1 MSEELVRCPSCR
13 GRKQVEKLGGVL
25 GDCNTCLGKGKIKL
39 CDKPLPPLSQSEA
52 VYGNKDVIEA
62 VSRAIPCQID
72 PLERTLDFNQAPD
85 DIKIVY
91 DIPEPVKEVETKG
104 IKKINTQGKRAVFKR
119 KKED

>member
-25 GDCNTCLGKGKIKL
+25 GDCNTCLGEGKIKL

-62 VSRAIPCQID
+62 VSRAVPCQID
-72 PLERTLDFNQAPD
+72 PLED
-85 DIKIVY
+85 DASRLQDELIV
-91 DIPEPVKEVETKG
+91 DVVEPVVVESKSV
-104 IKKINTQGKRAVFKR
+104 KKINTQGKRAVFKR